1 MTAML
6 YQRGKKLVLSPSCTN
21 IVPIHCGEINNGEG
35 CKHDGIR
42 NFMLAAFSY
51 DLMMCL

>member
-1 MTAML
+1 ML
-6 YQRGKKLVLSPSCTN
+6 YQSGKKARSLSLVHNRRSHTL
-21 IVPIHCGEINNGEG
+21 CGEINNGEG
-35 CKHDGIR
+35 CKHDGIG